1 MITVQE
7 AITQIRSA
15 LSPLEETT
23 ILIEDS
29 LGRVLAEP
37 ISAPQDLPSFDNS
50 GMDGIAVIAADT
62 EQASPENP
70 VTLSLTGSIPA
81 GTASD
86 KPLTR
91 GQAIQIMT
99 GAPVPPGADA
109 VIPVEQTNLDFS
121 KPVTAQEV
129 QVFASAKPGRN
140 IRSRGEY
147 YTQDQLLIPAGQLIR
162 PQDIGMFATVGKA
175 QIRVIRQPRV
185 GLLSTGDELISP
197 GNPLSPGKIWDSNAY
212 LLAALLEKS
221 GAAVHRTAIIPDRS
235 EQIIEALNALTA
247 LPVDLI
253 LTSGG
258 VSMGAYDLVR
268 QVVESE
274 GTLSLWKVNMRPGK
288 PVSFGDYR
296 GIPFLGLPGNPVSAF
311 VGYQIFV
318 QEVLRRL
325 QGLPPLENNLRQAV
339 LTETVQSDGRETYI
353 PGTLEEHAGKWVVTP
368 AENKSSGNL
377 YSVIPENSL
386 IIVPVGVKFLNK
398 NEIVNVRLLD

>member
-29 LGRVLAEP
+29 LGRVLAES

-62 EQASPENP
+62 EKASPETP

-81 GTASD
+81 GTAPE
-86 KPLTR
+86 KTLTR

-197 GNPLSPGKIWDSNAY
+197 GKPLSPGKIWDSNAY

-268 QVVESE
+268 QVIESE

-318 QEVLRRL
+318 KEVLRRM
-325 QGLPPLENNLRQAV
+325 QGLPPLENNLKQAI
-339 LTETVQSDGRETYI
+339 LTEAVKSDGRETYI